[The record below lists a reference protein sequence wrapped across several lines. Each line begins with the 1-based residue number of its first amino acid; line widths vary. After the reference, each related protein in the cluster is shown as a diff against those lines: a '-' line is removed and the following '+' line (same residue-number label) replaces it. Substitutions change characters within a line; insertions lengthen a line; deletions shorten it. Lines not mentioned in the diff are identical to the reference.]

1 MRDINHED
9 MDQTLKIDDLLC
21 FSLYS
26 ANHALTRL
34 YRPLLAPLG
43 LTYPQYL
50 VLVALW
56 EQDEQKVSD
65 LGKRLDLETN
75 TLTPLLK
82 RMESAGYLTRRRNPE
97 DERSLIVSLTDKGQ
111 ALRAEAQEISTCVIE
126 AMGGDLNEL
135 IELRDR
141 VNALRARLDSA

>member
-1 MRDINHED
+1 M
-9 MDQTLKIDDLLC
+9 TSALTIDDLLC

-34 YRPLLAPLG
+34 YRPLLEPLG

-50 VLVALW
+50 VLMALW
-56 EQDEQKVSD
+56 EQDAQKVSD

-82 RMESAGYLTRRRNPE
+82 RMESAGYLSRRRNPQ
-97 DERSLIVSLTDKGQ
+97 DERSLIVSLTDKG
-111 ALRAEAQEISTCVIE
+111 AGLKGEARHISTCVIE
-126 AMGGDLNEL
+126 AMGGDLEEL

-141 VNALRARLDSA
+141 VNALRARIDQA

>member
-1 MRDINHED
+1 M
-9 MDQTLKIDDLLC
+9 LKIDDLLC
-21 FSLYS
+21 FSVYS

-56 EQDEQKVSD
+56 ENDAQKVGD

-97 DERSLIVSLTDKGQ
+97 DERSLIVTLTDKGQ
-111 ALRAEAQEISTCVIE
+111 ALRAEARHISTCVIE
-126 AMGGDLNEL
+126 AMGGDLKEL

-141 VNALRARLDSA
+141 VNALRARLEGS

>member
-1 MRDINHED
+1 M
-9 MDQTLKIDDLLC
+9 TSALTIDDLLC

-34 YRPLLAPLG
+34 YRPLLEPLG

-56 EQDEQKVSD
+56 EQDAQKVSD

-82 RMESAGYLTRRRNPE
+82 RMESAGYLSRRRNPQ
-97 DERSLIVSLTDKGQ
+97 DERSLIVSLPDKG
-111 ALRAEAQEISTCVIE
+111 AGLKVEARHISTCVIE
-126 AMGGDLNEL
+126 AMGGDLKEL

-141 VNALRARLDSA
+141 VNALRARIDQA

>member
-1 MRDINHED
+1 
-9 MDQTLKIDDLLC
+9 MDQMLKIDDLLC
-21 FSLYS
+21 FSVYS

-56 EQDEQKVSD
+56 ENDAQKVGD

-97 DERSLIVSLTDKGQ
+97 DERSLIVTLTDKGQ
-111 ALRAEAQEISTCVIE
+111 ALRAEARHISTCVIE
-126 AMGGDLNEL
+126 AMGGD
-135 IELRDR
+135 RK
-141 VNALRARLDSA
+141 S

>member
-1 MRDINHED
+1 
-9 MDQTLKIDDLLC
+9 MDQVLKIDDLLC

-56 EQDEQKVSD
+56 EQDGQKVGD
-65 LGKRLDLETN
+65 LGKRLELETN

-82 RMESAGYLTRRRNPE
+82 RMEAAGYLSRRRNP
-97 DERSLIVSLTDKGQ
+97 DDDRSMIVTLSGKGR
-111 ALRAEAQEISTCVIE
+111 ALEAEAPRITACVIE
-126 AMGGDLNEL
+126 AMGGDVKDL
-135 IELRDR
+135 IDLRDR
-141 VNALRARLDSA
+141 MNELRARLAAL